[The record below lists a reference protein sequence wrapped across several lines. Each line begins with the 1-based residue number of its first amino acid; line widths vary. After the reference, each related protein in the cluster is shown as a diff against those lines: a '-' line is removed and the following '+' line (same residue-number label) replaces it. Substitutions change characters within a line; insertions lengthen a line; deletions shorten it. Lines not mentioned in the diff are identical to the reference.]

1 MRLAVGSSAV
11 PLEAFFDFDD
21 FPFASSAPFSFSG
34 PSSRIHSSNAITPRK
49 FLSSGFF
56 VYASCRP
63 ETKSVN
69 CKTNP
74 YRLTWTKLK
83 SLILPTDHW
92 YLSLYQKLTHLCIFI
107 YLFDEYVSFSY
118 LASLFIQDKPAL
130 GPVIFI
136 ALLQEKAWHAWQK
149 YLVRI

>member
-21 FPFASSAPFSFSG
+21 FPFDSSAPFSFSG

-74 YRLTWTKLK
+74 YRLTWTKLET
-83 SLILPTDHW
+83 LILPTAHW
-92 YLSLYQKLTHLCIFI
+92 YLSLYHKLTHLWIFL
-107 YLFDEYVSFSY
+107 YLFREYVSLCLPCKSFHSRQTSAWSSHFY
-118 LASLFIQDKPAL
+118 RFASKESLTYMAKVL
-130 GPVIFI
+130 G
-136 ALLQEKAWHAWQK
+136 
-149 YLVRI
+149 